1 MVFVITAASVWVLLA
16 LVVGLLL
23 GRGIRLADDTATA
36 PSWTDDVEQFLREQA
51 PARP

>member
-1 MVFVITAASVWVLLA
+1 MIAIGSAWTLAALPLAVL
-16 LVVGLLL
+16 V
-23 GRGIRLADDTATA
+23 GRGIRLADDTAGA